1 MTAVL
6 PPDAPG
12 ADDELDALFS
22 AHGPL
27 ARALP
32 NYRCRVEQIEMSKAV
47 LEAIRNSSTVVL
59 EAGTG
64 VGKTA
69 AYLVPALLHGGKV
82 IVSTGTKALQDQLF
96 NRDLPHIQQAL
107 ALPLKS
113 ALLKGRSNY
122 LCWHHL
128 ARTNQ
133 DATLLGNTQ
142 EVRDLG
148 QINRFIPITS
158 TGDKAECASV
168 PESASIWSRV
178 TSTRENCLGSDCP
191 DHHRCFVLQARR
203 EAQDADVVVVN
214 HHLFFADLMLRE
226 EGVQELLPNAQT
238 LIFDEAHQLPDTAT
252 LFFGHVVSSAQLA
265 DLLRDTRAIGMSMA
279 RDAADWQSLTAP
291 VDKASKDLRL
301 CFDAGPSKWAQ
312 PQLPDAHPVW
322 AALNQLRDYLAVL
335 RDALKDVQ
343 EHMASHQLEAARDIA
358 ALHRRSHDLLQSL
371 HAWGQLT
378 SPETPELCWM
388 DVTQVGW
395 LLHRTP
401 ISVAEIFRRQRLGMA
416 DQTDHTDD
424 ANTVPSAWDEDDDTE
439 PPACPTSPR
448 QQAWIFTS
456 ATLAVKQDFSLFQQ
470 ALGLEDAQCQAWTSP
485 YQYGEQAMLYVPQHL
500 PPPQS
505 AQFSQALIDAA
516 LPLIAANEGRAFLL
530 CTSLRAVDQLSQR
543 LKHAIDQRGLNLQVL
558 TQGDAPRPMLLDD
571 FRRIRRAVLVGSHS
585 FWEGID
591 VKGDA
596 LSLVI
601 IDKLPFAPPDD
612 PILARRLEL
621 MTQQGGNPFMG
632 YQVPQAIIALKQGAG
647 RLIRS
652 ETDQG
657 VLMIGDT
664 RLIDKPYGRRIW
676 QSLPPMRRSR
686 LESDVLEFLEKI
698 KPLVP

>member
-1 MTAVL
+1 MTVAL
-6 PPDAPG
+6 NNDAPR

-22 AHGPL
+22 AQGPL

-47 LEAIRNSSTVVL
+47 LQAIQSSSTVVL

-96 NRDLPHIQQAL
+96 NRDLPHVQQAL

-128 ARTNQ
+128 AKANQ
-133 DATLLGNTQ
+133 DATLLGNRQ

-168 PESASIWSRV
+168 PESASIWARV

-252 LFFGHVVSSAQLA
+252 LFFGHAISSAQLT
-265 DLLRDTRAIGMSMA
+265 DLLRDIRAIGMSMA
-279 RDAADWQSLTAP
+279 RDAADWQNLTTP

-301 CFDAGPSKWAQ
+301 CFEAGASKWAQ
-312 PQLPDAHPVW
+312 PQLPASHPLW
-322 AALNQLRDYLAVL
+322 AALNQLRDALAVL
-335 RDALKDVQ
+335 RDALKDVH
-343 EHMASHQLEAARDIA
+343 EHMASHQLEAARDMA
-358 ALHRRSHDLLQSL
+358 ALYRRSHDLLQSL
-371 HAWGQLT
+371 HAWGQST
-378 SPETPELCWM
+378 SSDTPELCWM

-416 DQTDHTDD
+416 APPAQED
-424 ANTVPSAWDEDDDTE
+424 ASDALVSAWEEDEPDTHAL
-439 PPACPTSPR
+439 PVTPR

-500 PPPQS
+500 PAPQS

-516 LPLIAANEGRAFLL
+516 LPLITTNEGRAFLL

-543 LKHAIDQRGLNLQVL
+543 LKHAIEQRGLNLQVL

-571 FRRIRRAVLVGSHS
+571 FRRIRQAVLVGSHS

-621 MTQQGGNPFMG
+621 MSQQGGNPFMD

-652 ETDQG
+652 EIDQG

-686 LESDVLEFLEKI
+686 QEADVLQFLEQI
-698 KPLVP
+698 KPPAP